1 VDTNIL
7 DKTVLENSL
16 LYSSVA
22 EFSENSESSSTRDLR
37 DGFRGKIVSKAN
49 PYHTRDRAK

>member
-1 VDTNIL
+1 MDTNIL